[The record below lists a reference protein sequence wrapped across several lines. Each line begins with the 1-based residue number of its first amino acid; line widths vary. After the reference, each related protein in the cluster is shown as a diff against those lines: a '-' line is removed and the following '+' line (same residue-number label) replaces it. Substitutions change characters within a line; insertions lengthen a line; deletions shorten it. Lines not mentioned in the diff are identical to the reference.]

1 MTTSDHNTADTTF
14 SAVPAASSRGK
25 WSGINIAGMV
35 LGFVLF
41 WPIGLIVLGWIL
53 SGRDVRDLFTLVR
66 DKLAHMLPFRGGRN
80 GLNAFDM
87 NFNAHSDNVVFD
99 EYQQTQ
105 HDRIQEIKD
114 EISERAKRFGDFR
127 ASAKRRADKEEF
139 DRFMNDVPASS

>member
-14 SAVPAASSRGK
+14 NAVPAACGRGK
-25 WSGINIAGMV
+25 WSGMNIAGMV

-53 SGRDVRDLFTLVR
+53 SGRDVRDLFALVK
-66 DKLAHMLPFRGGRN
+66 DKVSHVMPFKGARGG
-80 GLNAFDM
+80 FD
-87 NFNAHSDNVVFD
+87 FDLGADSDNVVFN

-114 EISERAKRFGDFR
+114 EISERGKRFGDFR
-127 ASAKRRADKEEF
+127 AAAKRRADKEEF
-139 DRFMNDVPASS
+139 ERFMNDVPAST